1 MTHHLTLEQ
10 VLDLAGLATGESPAV
25 RDLGL
30 AESAVQRPQTS
41 LFGEDAY
48 PNVLTKAAALLH
60 SLASNHAL
68 VDGNKRLAWTATDVF
83 CRYNGTNLEPAEDEA
98 YDLVVAIAAGKIT
111 EVADIAQALEGFAD
125 VTR

>member
-1 MTHHLTLEQ
+1 MHYLTLEQ
-10 VLDLAGLATGESPAV
+10 VLDLAELATGESPAV

-30 AESAVQRPQTS
+30 LESAVQRPQTS

-48 PNVLTKAAALLH
+48 PDVLTKAAALLH
-60 SLASNHAL
+60 SLASNRAL
-68 VDGNKRLAWTATDVF
+68 VDGNKRLAWIATDVF
-83 CRYNGTNLEPAEDEA
+83 CRYTGTNLEPTEDEA

-111 EVADIAQALEGFAD
+111 EVADIAQALQGVTD